1 MGVLNAVEDVI
12 GPALEKWGVCE
23 AVLGKVPKYSEPA
36 ADLKA
41 KLADMEV
48 LLTPRN
54 DKYPLVDGAAPGI
67 ADLALAAH
75 VAAMTAAGWRIWQE
89 MPAVWRHLSAVR
101 DKLNEMHASAGYWK
115 RTGSQWESQRGAF
128 ICTLLQS
135 RVTQLNQHPALNRLE
150 MERTRIAAELP
161 NSFLGRWMLTPTYD
175 ASVGQLR
182 LHPGNR
188 FDRITVTQD
197 RPGQPSMY
205 IAQSGRWVLRM
216 PTNASNAPTIELHVL
231 RWVIR
236 DGDGAI
242 ERDDAVPRGLMAPAG
257 KELDT
262 LKFKVQIRGKMWG
275 IERHEPALPLNLF
288 EDLQSIFECCDK
300 EFLDMARKV
309 LEKNGATALEKY
321 VSHLRSHKAMTRFR
335 EVSITKKAARIHQGL
350 DADRSGTLD
359 REELRAF
366 DHRGRIFDQL
376 DQDQNGDVTLEELT
390 KYFIHTKKNR
400 ELIDSFIDHL
410 DATIKPKLP
419 PPKADLLSRTPIF
432 STDFSLMP
440 ASSN

>member
-1 MGVLNAVEDVI
+1 
-12 GPALEKWGVCE
+12 
-23 AVLGKVPKYSEPA
+23 
-36 ADLKA
+36 
-41 KLADMEV
+41 
-48 LLTPRN
+48 
-54 DKYPLVDGAAPGI
+54 
-67 ADLALAAH
+67 
-75 VAAMTAAGWRIWQE
+75 
-89 MPAVWRHLSAVR
+89 
-101 DKLNEMHASAGYWK
+101 
-115 RTGSQWESQRGAF
+115 
-128 ICTLLQS
+128 
-135 RVTQLNQHPALNRLE
+135 
-150 MERTRIAAELP
+150 
-161 NSFLGRWMLTPTYD
+161 
-175 ASVGQLR
+175 
-182 LHPGNR
+182 
-188 FDRITVTQD
+188 
-197 RPGQPSMY
+197 
-205 IAQSGRWVLRM
+205 M
-216 PTNASNAPTIELHVL
+216 PTNASDAPTIELHVL

-262 LKFKVQIRGKMWG
+262 VKFKVQIRGKMWG

-300 EFLDMARKV
+300 DDNGALTREELGKIYKGNKYLKQFDADGDGQVSVEEFLDMARKV

-321 VSHLRSHKAMTRFR
+321 VSHLRSHKAMSRFR

-350 DADRSGTLD
+350 DTDRSGTLD